1 VTPYAD
7 YDLAE
12 VVRYGKEKGVGLI
25 MHHETSA
32 APRTYD
38 QQMDTVAF

>member
-25 MHHETSA
+25 MHHETSP